1 MFYVKVCG
9 TWQAIGRKREA
20 LSDQKRS
27 LPQGG
32 CSRQAARA
40 GGPSAVIGHAPRE
53 NYLNDHRTVY

>member
-20 LSDQKRS
+20 LSDQKES
-27 LPQGG
+27 SSGG

-40 GGPSAVIGHAPRE
+40 GGPSAVIRHALRE
-53 NYLNDHRTVY
+53 NYLIDHRTVY